1 MVPDA
6 QIATVL
12 QSSATP
18 QAASQELVRL
28 ANEQGGRDNVTVV
41 VARYS

>member
-1 MVPDA
+1 MS
-6 QIATVL
+6 VL
-12 QSSATP
+12 QSAATA

-28 ANEQGGRDNVTVV
+28 ANENGGKDNVTVV

>member
-6 QIATVL
+6 QIVSVL
-12 QSSATP
+12 QSSATA

-28 ANEQGGRDNVTVV
+28 ANEQGGKDNVTAV
-41 VARYS
+41 VARCS